1 LSGSYSK
8 EFSEEGAVIISVPRF
23 STRFTFSVAMFA
35 LTYFVVMVFG
45 LHRHEEYWALVVGAA
60 FAVYPLVPKL
70 PEEPEI
76 KPEKYTLFPT

>member
-1 LSGSYSK
+1 
-8 EFSEEGAVIISVPRF
+8 
-23 STRFTFSVAMFA
+23 MFA